1 LVKIVFLFARTLP
14 LARFDAIRPSM
25 VRIDLAGADTAS
37 ALGLT
42 VQGRI
47 PVLSLC
53 RQLVAAGRDPA
64 EPAEA
69 YRGTTLA
76 LRIRSLGEA
85 AGLTVVEN
93 QTLAPRFAKFR
104 PFAPAR
110 VGRTGDELDWPLPLS
125 PRA

>member
-1 LVKIVFLFARTLP
+1 LVEIEFLFARAL
-14 LARFDAIRPSM
+14 LAARFDAIRPSM

-53 RQLVAAGRDPA
+53 RQLVAASRDPA

-104 PFAPAR
+104 PFVLAG
-110 VGRTGDELDWPLPLS
+110 VGRTGDELEWPLPTS